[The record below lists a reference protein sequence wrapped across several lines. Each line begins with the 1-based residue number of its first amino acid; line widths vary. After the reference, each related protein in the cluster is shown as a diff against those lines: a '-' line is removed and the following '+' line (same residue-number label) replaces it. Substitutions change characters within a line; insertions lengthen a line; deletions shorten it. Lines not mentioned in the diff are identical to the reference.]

1 MTCTVCGSNTA
12 CGCGGNR
19 NRKECCGPLPPNQQK
34 PYYQF
39 EGASPQSHVQKVC
52 NYRFAYGLCPD
63 STWNVPDCGEEATL
77 TVPNLESVPVGA
89 FIYAKEFGYFEITAA
104 SISNGTITISNPCT
118 DGNAAA
124 GTNVPACT
132 CFVLTGPPTEIP
144 DSNQCVAIDF
154 TAPDVDDCTDITL
167 TTTAGLTAGDTIQI
181 GTGFYLI
188 NEVKP
193 NNIITICNE
202 GEGITGGTS
211 VIAKD
216 AQGNYQYC
224 ITIISTNPCD
234 NPPERQVIPIGCN
247 DDGQLVPFATCGAGY
262 VLQTIDSSGKAM
274 WRPLTLGA
282 KCMELTADL
291 NLIDGEDEYTIE
303 VTNNFGISNGDIFVI
318 GDSAIRFTVTG
329 APTLESLTVVADPV
343 PDADSTIAA
352 GACVCGIGCCEV
364 LQNEIDDR
372 FNDQQQGTDF
382 DEPAAVTTGTI
393 HEDDDVVYGN
403 YAEVTIQNNSEG
415 NLMVVKIDWDIMAA
429 GFAAGTATHLADY
442 EIGYEIGIAVA
453 PVGTANPVPTPS
465 SWTLPLSVLI
475 AGSSVGQFVSGHL
488 GKSHTATLLVGTEIK
503 VKLRPYIL
511 GLNIPSA
518 GDPELTVTQLRSAIS
533 AIGIALDQ

>member
-291 NLIDGEDEYTIE
+291 NLVDGEDEYTIE

-329 APTLESLTVVADPV
+329 APTLESLTVVAAPV
-343 PDADSTIAA
+343 PDANSTIAA

-364 LQNEIDDR
+364 LQNEIDER
-372 FNDQQQGTDF
+372 LEQQIEGVDF
-382 DEPAAVTTGTI
+382 DEPVAVTTGTI
-393 HEDDDVVYGN
+393 TTQPDRIYGN
-403 YAEVTIQNNSEG
+403 QAEILIQNTSDTN
-415 NLMVVKIDWDIMAA
+415 NMVVKIDWD
-429 GFAAGTATHLADY
+429 L
-442 EIGYEIGIAVA
+442 IGDG
-453 PVGTANPVPTPS
+453 S
-465 SWTLPLSVLI
+465 L
-475 AGSSVGQFVSGHL
+475 AGSGGEYGTMNFSYQADIDVAALGASSVTVVDTPYNQFKFALIDGGATAAPMSASL
-488 GKSHTATLLVGTEIK
+488 GKSHTAVLLPQTEIRVA
-503 VKLRPYIL
+503 VKPFWAGVDLNNAGNFTVSYLR
-511 GLNIPSA
+511 A
-518 GDPELTVTQLRSAIS
+518 AIS